1 MGESGLV
8 KGRLSKA
15 FTLGSLNSDPF
26 LDAAQMRRC
35 IETDLFE
42 RSGCFVGSIVLA
54 SQILRQNREDKGCR
68 GSFAFGAGD
77 MDSIQRVEFSGLA
90 RGPCI
95 NIFHSEIRAI
105 QVSPDIQSPCTSLA
119 SAL

>member
-26 LDAAQMRRC
+26 PDAAQMRRC

-42 RSGCFVGSIVLA
+42 RGGSFVGSIVLA
-54 SQILRQNREDKGCR
+54 SQIFR
-68 GSFAFGAGD
+68 
-77 MDSIQRVEFSGLA
+77 
-90 RGPCI
+90 
-95 NIFHSEIRAI
+95 
-105 QVSPDIQSPCTSLA
+105 
-119 SAL
+119 

>member
-26 LDAAQMRRC
+26 PDAAQMRRC

-68 GSFAFGAGD
+68 GSFAFGAGN
-77 MDSIQRVEFSGLA
+77 MDSIQRVELGGLV

-95 NIFHSEIRAI
+95 NISHSEIRAI